1 MGRELFSKET
11 VAGCAAS
18 LNIPNLSN
26 AAIAD
31 VLNVA
36 VTLEART
43 GIPFIRMDQG
53 IPGLPASRI
62 GVEAE
67 KKALDEGVANKYPPQ
82 AGLPALKSAAS
93 RFVKAFLDVDVSP
106 QSCIPGVGSASI
118 SFAAFAITTQ
128 LDPRKDTVLFIDP
141 GFPVQKAQLNIL
153 GIKHLSFDV
162 YAYRGEALRE
172 KLEEC
177 LSTGRIA
184 SLIYSNPDNPA
195 WISFTED
202 ELHIIGELADK
213 YGVIVL
219 EDLAYF
225 CMDSRSDFSQPFKAP
240 YPPTVAR
247 YTDNYILMLSASKM
261 FSYAG
266 QRLGLACISD
276 RLASRHFPA
285 LAARYADSGIF
296 AQTYASSIL
305 YTISAGTAFSTQYAM
320 AAMMEAACD
329 GVYGFVS
336 DNREY
341 ARRAELMKAAFLKNG
356 FHIVYD
362 EDCGRPIGDGFF
374 FSVGYGKMTG
384 AELMEELLHYGISSI
399 SLSTTGSEREGIR
412 ACVSKMTG
420 DMFPLLEERLEAF
433 AADHPQ
439 VRRV

>member
-1 MGRELFSKET
+1 MGREIFSKDM
-11 VAGCAAS
+11 VADCAAE
-18 LNIPNLSN
+18 LNIQDLGK

-31 VLNVA
+31 VLGVA
-36 VTLEART
+36 VALETKT

-53 IPGLPASRI
+53 IPGLPAAKI

-67 KKALDEGVANKYPPQ
+67 KRALDEGVAHKYPPA
-82 AGLPALKSAAS
+82 AGLPALKNAAS
-93 RFVKAFLDVDVSP
+93 RFVKAYLDVDISP
-106 QSCIPGVGSASI
+106 RSCIPGTGSASI

-128 LDPRKDTVLFIDP
+128 LAPEKDMILFIDP
-141 GFPVQKAQLNIL
+141 GFPVQKAQLSIL
-153 GIKHLSFDV
+153 GIRHLSFDV
-162 YAYRGEALRE
+162 KPYRGAALRGR
-172 KLEEC
+172 LEEY

-184 SLIYSNPDNPA
+184 ALIYSNPNNPA
-195 WISFTED
+195 WISFNED
-202 ELHIIGELADK
+202 ELRIIGGLADK

-225 CMDSRSDFSQPFKAP
+225 CMDSREDFGRPFSAP

-276 RLASRHFPA
+276 TLASRRFPA
-285 LAARYADSGIF
+285 LASRYSDSGIF
-296 AQTYASSIL
+296 AQTYAGSIL
-305 YTISAGTAFSTQYAM
+305 YTISAGTAFSTQYAV
-320 AAMMEAACD
+320 AAMMDAACD
-329 GVYGFVS
+329 GKYDFVS

-341 ARRAELMKAAFLKNG
+341 ARRAERMKAAFVKNG

-384 AELMEELLHYGISSI
+384 AALMEELLYYGISSI
-399 SLSTTGSEREGIR
+399 SLSTTGSDYEGVR
-412 ACVSKMTG
+412 ACVSKMTPE
-420 DMFPLLEERLEAF
+420 MFPLLEERLGAF
-433 AADHPQ
+433 NADHNTENA
-439 VRRV
+439 